1 MITPAASKLI
11 RIALPFAWATSVVVG
26 LIVLIDYSSAPGD
39 MPQSRNAPSSAKAI
53 ALPLGNNQSTA
64 VMFLH
69 PQCPCSISSVREF
82 GRLISRAQD
91 DTAVRFVIYQPE
103 EEHPGWRDT
112 ELVRMATELAG
123 GTENVLFDCGGK
135 TARECGVNVS
145 GHLMVFSP
153 DGACRYSGGTT
164 LSRGHEGDNAG
175 ANQAFSA
182 LTNEDQDFLQCS
194 PVYGCQLFALE
205 AKNAE

>member
-1 MITPAASKLI
+1 MRTPAAGKLN

-39 MPQSRNAPSSAKAI
+39 RPQPSNAPLSTKTTAR
-53 ALPLGNNQSTA
+53 LLGSNQSTA

-69 PQCPCSISSVREF
+69 PQCPCSMSSVREF

-91 DTAVRFVIYQPE
+91 DTAVRFVIYEPE
-103 EEHPGWRDT
+103 DEPPGWRET

-123 GTENVLFDCGGK
+123 GTENVLFDRSGK

-145 GHLMVFSP
+145 GHLMIFSP
-153 DGACRYSGGTT
+153 DGVCRYSGGTT
-164 LSRGHEGDNAG
+164 SSRGHEGDNAG
-175 ANQAFSA
+175 ANQAYSA
-182 LTNEDQDFLQCS
+182 LTNEDQDFLKCS

-205 AKNAE
+205 ANNAE